1 MGIFLHSGRFDAK
14 LPKKTET
21 DIHNIVLDCGG
32 VEDRGNGIEFNPLHQ
47 SIPATVT
54 SVSELECVCIITS

>member
-1 MGIFLHSGRFDAK
+1 MHSGRFDAK
-14 LPKKTET
+14 LLEKTET

-32 VEDRGNGIEFNPLHQ
+32 VEDRENGTEFNPLHQ

-54 SVSELECVCIITS
+54 PVSELECVCIITS